1 MKKRY
6 LIIALILMFIP
17 FCVYAEKS
25 ILERKPELKKYDY
38 NYNLTTLQ
46 QDLYPTIYK
55 KLSTVKLNP
64 YTKEK
69 GEALVDEISEIV
81 NDYHD
86 KNKLRYTDV
95 PKIVLLAEEMP
106 NKTISCYV
114 IISMYLLEAD
124 PKANITGL
132 FTITKFFYVDKI
144 NIEPQ
149 KENTIPE
156 KKLGSSI

>member
-1 MKKRY
+1 MFKKC
-6 LIIALILMFIP
+6 LAIILILTFIP
-17 FCVYAEKS
+17 LCVYADLS
-25 ILERKPELKKYDY
+25 ALERKPELKKYDY
-38 NYNLTTLQ
+38 IYNLTTLQ

-55 KLSTVKLNP
+55 KISTIKINP

-69 GEALVDEISEIV
+69 GEILVDEISSIV

-86 KNKLRYTDV
+86 QNKLRFTDI

-124 PKANITGL
+124 PKANVTGV
-132 FTITKFFYVDKI
+132 FTITKLFYIDKI
-144 NIEPQ
+144 NMEPK